1 LVLKTFFFILKLN
14 CSFPKIY
21 HQKYNIILRVFFLFC
36 FFVLCFCLFFVICW
50 FFVVLF
56 FFIWFVC
63 CYFTFFVTNITF
75 RIGYKQNWSMRR
87 RFAVIMK
94 NHGGDIYFT
103 LFNVPYIKPRDS
115 YVNNFCRFKKK
126 RKTTFNHLL
135 FKNRTRDILFTHNE
149 NKIFFRILPFFYLSF
164 SNFELLKNNILIV
177 TLFTHQFSW

>member
-1 LVLKTFFFILKLN
+1 MLLFVFCYLLVFC
-14 CSFPKIY
+14 CS
-21 HQKYNIILRVFFLFC
+21 
-36 FFVLCFCLFFVICW
+36 
-50 FFVVLF
+50 F

-87 RFAVIMK
+87 RIAVIMK